1 MPWSA
6 VVVAEVVAELVT
18 ELVADDETVVVAVVL
33 VVPEVVWLEVALVV
47 RELVGVDERSSSGTT
62 SVLENASPLA
72 SEPETTPRAGATAYT
87 AFGVVRYTFTTTA
100 VSSAASQLRNS
111 PEIVSFDT
119 SPVPNAASDTAVRT
133 ARASAADSAEQLL
146 TPDVTRTFSV
156 SVFVARQTF
165 HVVSWMSATIEF
177 RSTMA
182 TVHSEMT
189 GKSTKSDGSH
199 ASEASALPFR
209 YAANRDPTAP
219 AVLAQF
225 VPPCSSTNS
234 PSAEVWHS
242 TSPDAAP
249 PHSADPALITRLAP
263 SHASN
268 AASAEANAAI
278 SRPTS
283 GLVVY
288 RYFLLY

>member
-1 MPWSA
+1 
-6 VVVAEVVAELVT
+6 
-18 ELVADDETVVVAVVL
+18 
-33 VVPEVVWLEVALVV
+33 
-47 RELVGVDERSSSGTT
+47 
-62 SVLENASPLA
+62 
-72 SEPETTPRAGATAYT
+72 
-87 AFGVVRYTFTTTA
+87 
-100 VSSAASQLRNS
+100 
-111 PEIVSFDT
+111 
-119 SPVPNAASDTAVRT
+119 
-133 ARASAADSAEQLL
+133 
-146 TPDVTRTFSV
+146 
-156 SVFVARQTF
+156 
-165 HVVSWMSATIEF
+165 MSATIEF

-189 GKSTKSDGSH
+189 GKSTKSGGSH

-209 YAANRDPTAP
+209 YAASRDPTAP

-278 SRPTS
+278 SKPTYAS
-283 GLVVY
+283 PPFETHASCDTTGVVVGEVVGVEVEDEVTLVVIVVVGVVEVVAVVVELELTLVVLVVLGLVLGLEVALLLTVVDGLVVAELVAVVVSELVIVEV
-288 RYFLLY
+288 RDEVTVEL